1 MKKNKLILPSNFKF
15 GITFSIIFICLFVYF
30 FIKEHN
36 NLSFFF
42 LLISIIFLCVSYIK
56 NELLLPLNK
65 GWMYIGYLIGK
76 IISPIVLGLLFFI
89 IITPIALVMRIIKRD
104 ELLLK
109 NDKNKNS
116 YWVLRKNNSIKNSF
130 YNQF

>member
-15 GITFSIIFICLFVYF
+15 GISFSIIFFCLFLYF
-30 FIKEHN
+30 LIKEYN

-42 LLISIIFLCVSYIK
+42 LATSTIFLCVSYIK
-56 NELLLPLNK
+56 NDLLLPLNK

-89 IITPIALVMRIIKRD
+89 IITPVALVMKIIKRD

-109 NDKNKNS
+109 NDNTKES
-116 YWVLRKNNSIKNSF
+116 YWILRKNKSKNSF

>member
-15 GITFSIIFICLFVYF
+15 GISFSIIFFCLFLYF
-30 FIKEHN
+30 LIKEYN

-42 LLISIIFLCVSYIK
+42 LAISTIFLCVSYIK
-56 NELLLPLNK
+56 NDLLLPLNK

-89 IITPIALVMRIIKRD
+89 IITPVALVMKIIKRD

-109 NDKNKNS
+109 NDNTKES
-116 YWVLRKNNSIKNSF
+116 YWILRKNKSKNSF